1 MSTAAGQSAGDS
13 VTPGHASTRPGV
25 WLTDL
30 SLILMA
36 LIWGVNFS
44 VVKYGTELVQPLAY
58 NGLRV
63 MLAALLL
70 VAIVFVGRMELPSR
84 RDMLVLVALGVLGNA
99 VYQFFFVLGVSRTRA
114 SDAALVIAATP
125 AFIAIIG
132 RIRGTERTSG
142 RGVIGILLSIAGI
155 GLVVLGT
162 AADAGGQSSLL
173 GDALV
178 LCGSLC
184 WAIYTVLLRPYTTR
198 VGGIQLSM
206 LTMVG
211 GAVPLFLV
219 ALPNVVAADWSH
231 LPALGWAAILYSGVG
246 ALVIAY
252 YLWYRG
258 VRILGP
264 TRTAM
269 YSNLQPV
276 IAVLVAWGMLGETP
290 TVWQIVGAGCIM
302 GGLALT
308 RI

>member
-1 MSTAAGQSAGDS
+1 MGSTAGES

-44 VVKYGTELVQPLAY
+44 VVKYGTSLVEPLAY
-58 NGLRV
+58 NGFRV
-63 MLAALLL
+63 ALAASLLA
-70 VAIVFVGRMELPSR
+70 AIVALGRLELPAR
-84 RDMLVLVALGVLGNA
+84 RDILALLGLGVLGNA
-99 VYQFFFVLGVSRTRA
+99 IYQFFFVMGISRTRA

-142 RGVIGILLSIAGI
+142 RGIIGILLSIVGI
-155 GLVVLGT
+155 GLVVMGT
-162 AADAGGQSSLL
+162 ANDVGGQASLI

-178 LCGSLC
+178 LCGSLA
-184 WAIYTVLLRPYTTR
+184 WAIYTVWLKPYTTR
-198 VGGIQLSM
+198 IGGLQLSAI
-206 LTMVG
+206 TMMG
-211 GAVPLFLV
+211 GAIPLLLV
-219 ALPNVVAADWSH
+219 AAPSMRRADWAH
-231 LPALGWAAILYSGVG
+231 LPLIGWAAIAYSGIG
-246 ALVIAY
+246 ALVVAY
-252 YLWYRG
+252 YFWYRG

-276 IAVLVAWGMLGETP
+276 IAVLVAWGMLGEKP
-290 TVWQIVGAGCIM
+290 TVWQIVGAACIM

>member
-1 MSTAAGQSAGDS
+1 
-13 VTPGHASTRPGV
+13 
-25 WLTDL
+25 
-30 SLILMA
+30 
-36 LIWGVNFS
+36 
-44 VVKYGTELVQPLAY
+44 
-58 NGLRV
+58 
-63 MLAALLL
+63 
-70 VAIVFVGRMELPSR
+70 
-84 RDMLVLVALGVLGNA
+84 
-99 VYQFFFVLGVSRTRA
+99 VLGVSRTRA

-132 RIRGTERTSG
+132 RIRGTERTSA

-173 GDALV
+173 GDGLV

-184 WAIYTVLLRPYTTR
+184 WAVYTVLLRPYTTR
-198 VGGIQLSM
+198 IGGIQLSM

-211 GAVPLFLV
+211 GAVPLALV
-219 ALPNVVAADWSH
+219 ALPSIVAADWAH
-231 LPALGWAAILYSGVG
+231 LPSLGWAAIVYSGVG
-246 ALVIAY
+246 ALVVAY

>member
-1 MSTAAGQSAGDS
+1 MGSTAGES

-30 SLILMA
+30 SLVVMA

-44 VVKYGTELVQPLAY
+44 VVKYGTTLVEPLAY

-63 MLAALLL
+63 ALAALLL
-70 VAIVFVGRMELPSR
+70 VAIVVIGRLELPSR
-84 RDMLVLVALGVLGNA
+84 RDMLVLLGLGVLGNA
-99 VYQFFFVLGVSRTRA
+99 IYQFFFVMGVARTRA

-142 RGVIGILLSIAGI
+142 RGVIGIVLSIAGI
-155 GLVVLGT
+155 GLVVAGT
-162 AADAGGQSSLL
+162 TAGVAGQASLL

-178 LCGSLC
+178 LCGSLA
-184 WAIYTVLLRPYTTR
+184 WAIYTVALKPYTIR
-198 VGGIQLSM
+198 IGGLQLSA

-211 GAVPLFLV
+211 GAVPLLAV
-219 ALPNVVAADWSH
+219 AMPSVVRADWAR
-231 LPALGWAAILYSGVG
+231 LPTAGWAAIAYSGIG
-246 ALVIAY
+246 ALVVAY
-252 YLWYRG
+252 YFWYRG

-276 IAVLVAWGMLGETP
+276 IAVFVAWGMLGETP
-290 TVWQIVGAGCIM
+290 TVWQIVGAACIM

>member
-1 MSTAAGQSAGDS
+1 MASTAGES

-30 SLILMA
+30 SLIVMA
-36 LIWGVNFS
+36 LIWGINFS
-44 VVKYGTELVQPLAY
+44 VVKYGTSLVEPLAY

-63 MLAALLL
+63 ALAALLL
-70 VAIVFVGRMELPSR
+70 IAIVAIGRLELPSR
-84 RDMLVLVALGVLGNA
+84 RDTLVLLGLGVLGNA
-99 VYQFFFVLGVSRTRA
+99 VYQYFFVMGVSRTRA

-132 RIRGTERTSG
+132 RIRGTERTS
-142 RGVIGILLSIAGI
+142 RRAVIGILLSIAGI
-155 GLVVLGT
+155 GLVVAGT
-162 AADAGGQSSLL
+162 AAGVAGQASLL

-178 LCGSLC
+178 LCGSLA
-184 WAIYTVLLRPYTTR
+184 WAIYTVALKPYTTR
-198 VGGIQLSM
+198 IGGLQLSAI
-206 LTMVG
+206 TMVG
-211 GAVPLFLV
+211 GAIPLLAV
-219 ALPNVVAADWSH
+219 AMPSVVRADWAH
-231 LPALGWAAILYSGVG
+231 LPTSGWAAIAYSGIG
-246 ALVIAY
+246 ALVVAY
-252 YLWYRG
+252 YFWYRG

-276 IAVLVAWGMLGETP
+276 IAVLVAWGMLGEKP
-290 TVWQIVGAGCIM
+290 TVWQIVGAACIM